1 MMKTHISLPTVLFF
15 TLAFM
20 NGYAQESNALF
31 SRLQAIS
38 NSGLDFFNVDG
49 IEITSQTL
57 GGEFSKKNIAKKF
70 KKYSIKEADLN
81 QSDTLLS
88 NQNFYILKTEEVA
101 TGVVQNTSYY
111 FVETSNGIKAITFGS
126 LNKTDKELEREIV
139 HLITTNSIPQTV
151 YEPMYIDSINFAG
164 RIIHLGRSC
173 RWMGINNVQC
183 PYYGQMNWSVHK
195 TLQDA
200 SASAE
205 NQKKVIQAKKQ
216 GKIISE
222 DEVTV
227 IFEGSEVKA
236 KKAVYD
242 LKGVTSLL
250 AGMSGGKTLTIYFVA
265 APVRQNFV
273 SCIMSFW
280 NNDVIN
286 ASGLPSLLEQVMK
299 LKN

>member
-1 MMKTHISLPTVLFF
+1 MKIHKSLPIILLF
-15 TLAFM
+15 TIAFM
-20 NGYAQESNALF
+20 NGYAQESNPIF
-31 SRLQAIS
+31 SRLRAIY
-38 NSGLDFFNVDG
+38 NNGLDFFNIDG

-57 GGEFSKKNIAKKF
+57 EGEFSKKNIAKKF
-70 KKYSIKEADLN
+70 KKSSIKEADLN

-88 NQNFYILKTEEVA
+88 NQNFYILKTEEIA
-101 TGVVQNTSYY
+101 TGVVQHMSYY
-111 FVETSNGIKAITFGS
+111 FVETSKGNKVITFGCI
-126 LNKTDKELEREIV
+126 NKTDKELEREIV
-139 HLITTNSIPQTV
+139 HLIITNKIPQAL
-151 YEPMYIDSINFAG
+151 YEQAYIVDSINFSG
-164 RIIHLGRSC
+164 RKIPLGRSC

-195 TLQDA
+195 TLEDA

-205 NQKKVIQAKKQ
+205 NQKKVIQVKKQ

-222 DEVTV
+222 EEVNV
-227 IFEGSEVKA
+227 VFEGSEVKA

-273 SCIMSFW
+273 SCVMSFW

-286 ASGLPSLLEQVMK
+286 PSGLPLLLEQVMK